1 MSYLADVPFKVT
13 ENLVLESELVTASAL
28 TLPDGTG
35 LLSGTLPDF
44 SLEKRTLFWL
54 EAAAGREAPAQG
66 VSPRAPTDRGPS
78 APPCWLLL
86 LDSGPGL
93 RTAEAQAEGGAPQR
107 GSPPQRR
114 PRTAPAPTRAGPQ
127 GCAPEADGGPG
138 PEGDGPAQL
147 RPPGPGGSP
156 GLQAHVQGTPR
167 LRPGPATDRGPWA
180 RLTPGGVRSELG
192 AAGRRLATLLQPP
205 ARAAASPGR
214 WLVGSLP
221 LPRLSRGHR
230 SLVYAPSP
238 ASSGGATVPGLP
250 AGPPARPPTCPPSAR
265 PPGPSPGRPSTAGT
279 IPPIRSHKP
288 TVASLSPYA
297 CLPAPPAAREPPGAQ
312 AARPDP
318 TSDLLSALSQEERD
332 LIEPVLALGYPLPRA
347 VLALQR
353 TGRQSL
359 GQFLSYLGAC
369 DRLLKEGYEEEP
381 VEEAMEMF
389 QNSER
394 KAAEFLRLVGQFHD
408 MGFRRDTIKEVLLL
422 HENHREKTLEELVAR
437 GH

>member
-1 MSYLADVPFKVT
+1 MGLFQAGYFKKIPDYAQT
-13 ENLVLESELVTASAL
+13 QSAA
-28 TLPDGTG
+28 PR
-35 LLSGTLPDF
+35 
-44 SLEKRTLFWL
+44 E
-54 EAAAGREAPAQG
+54 EAAAA
-66 VSPRAPTDRGPS
+66 TDLRFRGPGRPAGEAACGHGSEPS
-78 APPCWLLL
+78 AF
-86 LDSGPGL
+86 SL
-93 RTAEAQAEGGAPQR
+93 RA
-107 GSPPQRR
+107 
-114 PRTAPAPTRAGPQ
+114 
-127 GCAPEADGGPG
+127 
-138 PEGDGPAQL
+138 
-147 RPPGPGGSP
+147 
-156 GLQAHVQGTPR
+156 
-167 LRPGPATDRGPWA
+167 
-180 RLTPGGVRSELG
+180 
-192 AAGRRLATLLQPP
+192 
-205 ARAAASPGR
+205 
-214 WLVGSLP
+214 LVG
-221 LPRLSRGHR
+221 